1 LIRGNMGKVIK
12 VTSKG
17 QVTLP
22 SDIRKKLGID
32 KDSYMAVEEIGDYI
46 ILKKVGLKLREI
58 SEAIQKEAGSENITK
73 EDIENTIKE
82 SREEVWK

>member
-1 LIRGNMGKVIK
+1 MGKIIK

-22 SDIRKKLGID
+22 SEIREKLGID
-32 KDSYMAVEEIGDYI
+32 EDSYMAVEEIGDYI
-46 ILKKVGLKLREI
+46 ILKKVGPKLREI

-73 EDIENTIKE
+73 EDIEKTIE
-82 SREEVWK
+82 GSREEIWE